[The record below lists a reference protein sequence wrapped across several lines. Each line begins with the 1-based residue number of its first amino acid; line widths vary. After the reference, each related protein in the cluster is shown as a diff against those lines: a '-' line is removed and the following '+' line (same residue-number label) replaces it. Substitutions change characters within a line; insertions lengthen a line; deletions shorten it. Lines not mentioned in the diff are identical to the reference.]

1 MSEAITRTRPNAD
14 QMDELIAAGFA
25 IAGAL
30 GYDASGKIK
39 SYLHMRQLLRLGILP
54 RYVHVGDL
62 LPVNKESGISTTVTG
77 GVTAA
82 TVNEDTFLPMVGS
95 AATHAYAF
103 YFDGAAWKLD
113 GETVEL
119 AEYGVSI
126 TGSPAEGDAVVV
138 HVHADKVYFEVA
150 DFDKDIPANA
160 AYKHSMSLVSRDIL
174 SYGTIPFSSPQA
186 LKAIAAD
193 EFPSGIAAGTTLH
206 LTLDHG
212 CYDNTTKQDGSYEM
226 VTPVAVPVGGK
237 IRHTAI
243 GQYQSNAAE
252 YTKAKILSGQWIFYD
267 ANYNEIGRSA
277 TTEGT
282 GGTSLGTATAET
294 KSYMVGSH
302 LNATRRQ
309 AYGSNRAAHSAQRKW
324 LRSAAAG
331 AAGGAIASWW
341 SASDEFDMPVRSTL
355 PGFQHGL
362 DPEFVECVGPVFKR
376 TLLHAWDVASGGT
389 VYEDT
394 EETIFQLSMT
404 EVGFGANNGVY
415 ETSPDENGVIADSGP
430 YALFDGASDEDRIK
444 SQNGTARYWFFRSPC
459 PSDCHYV
466 RGVAPTGALSN
477 YNIANYALG
486 VVGGLNFI

>member
-14 QMDELIAAGFA
+14 QMDDLVAASFA

-30 GYDASGKIK
+30 GYDASGKIR

-82 TVNEDTFLPMVGS
+82 TVDETTFLNKVQS
-95 AATHAYAF
+95 SATHAYEF
-103 YFDGAAWKLD
+103 FWDGAAWKLD

-119 AEYGVSI
+119 AEYGISI
-126 TGSPAEGDAVVV
+126 TGAPAEGGAVVV
-138 HVHADKVYFEVA
+138 HVQADRVLFEVA
-150 DFDKDIPANA
+150 DFDKDIPMNST
-160 AYKHSMSLVSRDIL
+160 YKHSMSLVSRDVL

-186 LKAIAAD
+186 LKAVAAD
-193 EFPSGIAAGTTLH
+193 EFPDGIAAGATLH

-212 CYDNTTKQDGSYEM
+212 CYDGTTKQDGSYEM
-226 VTPVAVPVGGK
+226 VAPVAIPVGGK

-243 GQYQSNAAE
+243 GAYQSSAAD
-252 YTKAKILSGQWIFYD
+252 YTKAKILAGQWTFYD

-282 GGTSLGTATAET
+282 GGTDLGTATAET

-324 LRSAAAG
+324 LRSSLAG
-331 AAGGAIASWW
+331 AASGAIASWW
-341 SASDEFDMPVRSTL
+341 SASDEFDMPVRTTL
-355 PGFQHGL
+355 PGFLHGL
-362 DPEFVECVGPVFKR
+362 DPEFVTCIGPVRKR
-376 TLLHAWDVASGGT
+376 TLLHAWDRADGGET
-389 VYEDT
+389 FEDT
-394 EETIFQLSMT
+394 AEEIFQLSMT
-404 EVGFGANNGVY
+404 ELGFGNNDGVA
-415 ETSPDENGVIADSGP
+415 ECSPDASGVIAKPGP
-430 YALFDGASDEDRIK
+430 YALFDGVTAEDRIK
-444 SQNGTARYWFFRSPC
+444 RQNGVAQYWFFRSPY
-459 PSDCHYV
+459 PSVCNVV
-466 RGVAPTGALSN
+466 RSVTPTGALSDGR
-477 YNIANYALG
+477 ANYAFG

>member
-14 QMDELIAAGFA
+14 QMDELVAASFA

-62 LPVNKESGISTTVTG
+62 LPVNKVSGLSTTVTG
-77 GVTAA
+77 GVTGA
-82 TVNEDTFLPMVGS
+82 TVNEDAFLSMVGS
-95 AATHAYAF
+95 AATHAYEF
-103 YFDGAAWKLD
+103 CFDGAAWKLD

-119 AEYGVSI
+119 AEYGLTI

-138 HVHADKVYFEVA
+138 HVQADKVYFEVA

-160 AYKHSMSLVSRDIL
+160 VYQHSMSLISRDIL
-174 SYGTIPFSSPQA
+174 SCGTIPFSSPQA
-186 LKAIAAD
+186 LKAVAAD
-193 EFPSGIAAGTTLH
+193 EFPDGIAAGTTLH

-237 IRHTAI
+237 IRHTVI
-243 GQYQSNAAE
+243 GAYQSNAAD
-252 YTKAKILSGQWIFYD
+252 YTKAKILAGQWIFYD
-267 ANYNEIGRSA
+267 ENFNEIGHSA

-294 KSYMVGSH
+294 RSYMVGSH

-309 AYGSNRAAHSAQRKW
+309 ANGSNRAAHSAQRKW

-331 AAGGAIASWW
+331 AASGAIASWW

-362 DPEFVECVGPVFKR
+362 DPEFVECVGPVRKR

-394 EETIFQLSMT
+394 EETIFQLSIT
-404 EVGFGANNGVY
+404 EVGFGANDGVA
-415 ETSPDENGVIADSGP
+415 ETSTDENGEIAASGP

-444 SQNGTARYWFFRSPC
+444 TQNGTARYWFFRSPL
-459 PSDCHYV
+459 PSGCHVV
-466 RGVAPTGALSN
+466 RNAAPTGALN
-477 YNIANYALG
+477 YFNGALNAHG